1 LGEIFS
7 PFSYAGDGM
16 SVEILREGRVYL
28 EYGGSFYLL
37 HTTSDVTFS
46 QTFKQDGTQQR
57 SLHKLNNL
65 FEGSS
70 ITSANPADFSF
81 TMYLIKGDS
90 PRYQHLPLDLLLN
103 YNGNLLNT
111 FNLYFVYTNYN
122 PDIYYKLEGCVF
134 TSGSFNIPRAGLI
147 TVAVSGQAIK
157 LSRFNTTFTGSAG
170 VNYKTAPTLAV
181 SRHTN
186 VTVGGNPLANI
197 LGVSLEVQNNIT
209 WTENVTLQ
217 KSLVVTSPSN
227 TVFPATF
234 TLESRVVGGSIQ
246 QYVDESYT
254 QSKTNVQTWKE
265 LTSVVIQ
272 VGNSSTDYQL
282 QVNMPSACSFTN
294 RVAFGDI
301 FTQSY
306 DYRLMTN
313 PVSLTSYFTY

>member
-1 LGEIFS
+1 
-7 PFSYAGDGM
+7 M
-16 SVEILREGRVYL
+16 SVEFLREGRVYL
-28 EYGGSFYLL
+28 EYAGSFYLL
-37 HTTSDVTFS
+37 RTGSDVSFS
-46 QTFKQDGTQQR
+46 QTFKQDGTENR

-81 TMYLIKGDS
+81 TLLLIKNDS

-103 YNGNLLNT
+103 YSGNSLNT
-111 FNLYFVYTNYN
+111 FNLYFVYTSYN

-134 TSGSFNIPRAGLI
+134 TNGSFNIPAKGII
-147 TVAVSGQAIK
+147 TVGLSGQATK
-157 LSRFNTTFTGSAG
+157 LTRFNTTFSVSTGSYNA
-170 VNYKTAPTLAV
+170 NPTYAV
-181 SRHTN
+181 SRDTR
-186 VTVGGNPLANI
+186 VTVGGNILDNI
-197 LGVSLEVQNNIT
+197 LGVSIEVQNNIS

-217 KSLVVTSPSN
+217 KSLAVTSAAN
-227 TVFPATF
+227 TVFPASF
-234 TLESRVVGGSIQ
+234 TLESRALGGSIQ
-246 QYVDESYT
+246 QYVDEART

-272 VGNSSTDYQL
+272 VGNNSTDYQL

-306 DYRLMTN
+306 DYRLMIN